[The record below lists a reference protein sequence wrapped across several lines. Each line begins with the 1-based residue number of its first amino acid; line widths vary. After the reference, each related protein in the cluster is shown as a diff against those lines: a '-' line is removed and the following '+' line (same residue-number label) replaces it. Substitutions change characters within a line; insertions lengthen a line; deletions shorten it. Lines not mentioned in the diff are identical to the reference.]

1 MLHRGRSGA
10 RDLLRGHVP
19 RGAARTESNARPAG
33 AADDGRK
40 PLQLGRSASAAA
52 ARLSS
57 SPPMDITV
65 VVSAYN
71 NWHALDRTLLGLRC
85 QTLAPLEVFVA
96 EDSHFEEVAA
106 VVARH
111 RALAPWPIRHIT
123 QVNRGYR
130 KPIMMNR
137 AFGEA
142 SGEFVVFTDADC
154 LPRADLLETYGRLA
168 RPGIFLAGGSHLSIP
183 ESFHRETLTEA
194 MIVSQ
199 QVFDPDWLRGQGIEL
214 SRWRLTRS
222 RPLARALD
230 LLTARDSLNGANTGA
245 WRADILRVGG
255 YDETMGYGGEDRN
268 FGYRMNNA
276 GIRGVRARH
285 SLVWLHLDHK
295 RGYVDPAIKSA
306 NLEWNRE
313 VRRRRMVRPRETS
326 LPPT

>member
-1 MLHRGRSGA
+1 M
-10 RDLLRGHVP
+10 
-19 RGAARTESNARPAG
+19 
-33 AADDGRK
+33 K
-40 PLQLGRSASAAA
+40 
-52 ARLSS
+52 
-57 SPPMDITV
+57 ITV

-71 NWHALDRTLLGLRC
+71 NWLALDRTLLGLRC
-85 QTLAPLEVFVA
+85 QTLVPLEVFVA
-96 EDSHFEEVAA
+96 EDSGFDEVAA
-106 VVARH
+106 MVAKH
-111 RALAPWPIRHIT
+111 RALAPWPIRHLT
-123 QVNRGYR
+123 QVNQGYR

-154 LPRADLLETYGRLA
+154 VPRNDLLAAYARLA
-168 RPGIFLAGGSHLSIP
+168 RPGCFLAGGSHLSIP
-183 ESFHRETLTEA
+183 EAFHRERLTDA

-199 QVFDPDWLRGQGIEL
+199 QVFDADWLQTQGIVL

-230 LLTARDSLNGANTGA
+230 LVTARNSLNGANTGA
-245 WRADILRVGG
+245 WRADILKVGG

-295 RGYVDPAIKSA
+295 RGYIDPAMKQA
-306 NLEWNRE
+306 NLQWNLE
-313 VRRRRMVRPRETS
+313 VRRRRLIRPRETS
-326 LPPT
+326 LPAARTGQPWNVTSPAL